1 MAGSNGLTR
10 TATKESHAL
19 KGEPMRSSTWVLMAC
34 CTPLLV
40 ACGADLPPVE
50 AAPEPR
56 LATNSAALV
65 TVNRVVSNGASID
78 VTWGDELGEGY
89 ATAGTDTTNRVS
101 TAFLTATQVIFDPA
115 SQVCTAD
122 PLLGTFCHYTQV
134 WYDAIYANFNPGD
147 LKIGA
152 NTASLKVDLA
162 TASNLTFTRCV
173 YDETVPTTTCGDLT
187 NPGTINLTWRKTST
201 DYVKSKGTTETKTGP
216 QTVRVTGSR
225 QSFSADVSGTFAGTA
240 LSHKPGGMGTNN
252 TTTIDILR
260 TP

>member
-1 MAGSNGLTR
+1 
-10 TATKESHAL
+10 
-19 KGEPMRSSTWVLMAC
+19 MRSSTWVLMAC

-40 ACGADLPPVE
+40 ACGAELPPVE

-89 ATAGTDTTNRVS
+89 ATAGTDTTNGVA
-101 TAFLTATQVIFDPA
+101 TAFLTAYQANYDTT

-122 PLLGTFCHYTQV
+122 PVLGTYCHYTRV
-134 WYDAIYANFNPGD
+134 IYDAIYANFSFSS
-147 LKIGA
+147 LKIGPK
-152 NTASLKVDLA
+152 TASLKVDLA
-162 TASNLTFTRCV
+162 AATNLTFTRCV
-173 YDETVPTTTCGDLT
+173 YDEVTVTTTCNELAS
-187 NPGTINLTWRKTST
+187 PGTIDLSWRKTSAE
-201 DYVKSKGTTETKTGP
+201 YVKSKGTTETKSGP
-216 QTVRVTGSR
+216 HTVRVSGSR

-240 LSHKPGGMGTNN
+240 LSHKQGTMGTNN